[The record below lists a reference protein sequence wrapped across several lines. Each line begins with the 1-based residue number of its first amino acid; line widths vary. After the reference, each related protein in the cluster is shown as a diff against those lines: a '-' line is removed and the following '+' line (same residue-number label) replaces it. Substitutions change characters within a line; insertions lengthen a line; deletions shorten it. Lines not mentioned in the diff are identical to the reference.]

1 MLGRI
6 LMSPLS
12 GLVFV
17 ARKIDEAAQ
26 QEQDREKTEIMNR
39 LQALHAALE
48 AGDMTE
54 AEFEEEEEQLL
65 DRLDRL
71 AADE

>member
-54 AEFEEEEEQLL
+54 EEFEEEEEQLL